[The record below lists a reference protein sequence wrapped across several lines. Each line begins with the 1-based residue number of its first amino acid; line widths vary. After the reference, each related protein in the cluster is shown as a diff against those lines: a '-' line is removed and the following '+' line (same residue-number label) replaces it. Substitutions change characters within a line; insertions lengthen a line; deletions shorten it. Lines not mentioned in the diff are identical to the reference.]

1 VFREREQLNSHEHHH
16 RENECCT
23 HEPAPAEMT
32 LDASVAGNLQ
42 TTLQVAGVDC
52 AEEVS
57 LIQRALKPLGGV
69 REVRVNIMSGKAI
82 IAHDE
87 TITPD
92 VLIKVIGDAGLKAI
106 REGEKVGDE
115 EQQRQKQRLSSV
127 SISGA
132 FTLLG
137 LLVHWGHFVPES
149 VTIALFLA
157 AIISG
162 GWFIAPKAVAAA
174 RRLAP
179 DMNLLMTIAV
189 LGAAGIGE
197 WSEGAAVAFLFAL
210 SELLESFSVARARQ
224 AIQSLLKLAPQTA
237 LLKVGDR
244 FGEVAVEKVH
254 IGYHRSEIWGTRP
267 IGR

>member
-1 VFREREQLNSHEHHH
+1 MSNHEHHRH
-16 RENECCT
+16 HEDECCA
-23 HEPAPAEMT
+23 HEAAPTEIT
-32 LDASVAGNLQ
+32 LNASAAGNLQ

-92 VLIKVIGDAGLKAI
+92 VLIKMIGDAGLKAI
-106 REGEKVGDE
+106 REGEKAGDE
-115 EQQRQKQRLSSV
+115 AQQRQKQRLLSV

-137 LLVHWGHFVPES
+137 LLMHWTHSAPQS
-149 VTIALFLA
+149 VTLGCFLV

-162 GWFIAPKAVAAA
+162 GWFIAPKAAAA
-174 RRLAP
+174 AQQQHNDWISR
-179 DMNLLMTIAV
+179 NI
-189 LGAAGIGE
+189 
-197 WSEGAAVAFLFAL
+197 
-210 SELLESFSVARARQ
+210 
-224 AIQSLLKLAPQTA
+224 
-237 LLKVGDR
+237 
-244 FGEVAVEKVH
+244 
-254 IGYHRSEIWGTRP
+254 
-267 IGR
+267 